1 MIEPAVSASAAPG
14 LRRRALRTLCWMLGL
29 AAGHFLV
36 VLGCLALAK
45 TGGEIAGIW
54 YANAALLVAMLK
66 LPQLPRLPLL
76 ALALLGNTLANLE
89 FGDSLNVALSLAA
102 CNAAEIAVALGVLG
116 MTRARRALH
125 DVPRAFLDYACIA
138 LAVPVVPAALAA
150 AAIRSA
156 AGPAF
161 ETSWLQ
167 WWTGDAMGYLLLLP
181 IALMPFEGTTR
192 RYLNGARAEEFLT
205 IAAGT
210 WIVSFVALTRF
221 DHPFIVM
228 QLPLVVAALRLPL
241 FGTYV
246 VALCTVLLAL
256 LLADAGMLH
265 VQPTAGTVAA
275 ATLNLY
281 SGLIFGFPMTLA
293 LLMEG
298 QRRKQ
303 RETAEREQRWRFA
316 VAGTGQ
322 AVWEYDAAKA
332 EVSCWP
338 QSAFGAVS
346 AAAPQSF
353 SLDAWCQRLHEE
365 DRDRV
370 RAELAAA
377 VRAERTFDTHYR
389 LLGASGEI
397 MQIRAVATRACD
409 AEGRCVRLIG
419 TEADVSDTV
428 RLTAQLFE
436 EKELMR
442 VTLHSI
448 GDAVIATNAQG
459 LISFMNPTAERLTG
473 CLLWEA
479 LDRNIEEIFHLRD
492 LDKQVDIDNLV
503 RDALDARMP
512 TGGQYHATLANRS
525 GDSYEVSTTVTPI
538 CNPLGTVLGAVVV
551 FQDITHARTLQREL
565 AFRATHDVLT
575 GLPNRFEFERVLGE
589 CLEYAH
595 AGREHAVCF
604 IDLDRFK
611 IVNDTAGHAAGDALL
626 RELGDMLMQAVRGSD
641 LLARLGGDEFGLILV
656 DCPLA
661 KAVAVCEKLLTQ
673 IRAFRFS
680 WSGQIFEI
688 GASFGVVR
696 MDRESPEVGEIMSQA
711 DVACYT
717 SKAQGRNRVTVYHS
731 ADNVATDQH
740 REILRAAGLREA
752 LAEQRFRLFAQS
764 IHSAQR
770 QEDAPTRYEVL
781 LRLMDADG
789 NILGPG
795 AFIPAA
801 ERYDLMGEIDRWV
814 IRRTLGPLG
823 ARIAAQPG
831 LQLAINLSANSLD
844 DPSFADFLHAELA
857 ASELPPDRLC
867 FEITETAL
875 INHLSNAHK
884 VLGALARHGCRVAL
898 DDFGSGLSSFNYLK
912 QFKVNYLKIDGCF
925 VRGLQPYGADHAILE
940 SINDIG
946 HKLGAETV
954 AECVETR
961 AVASL
966 LAAMGV
972 DYLQGYAFSRPQ
984 PLEAILDS
992 LEQRPLQSATVV
1004 ALERAA

>member
-1 MIEPAVSASAAPG
+1 LYYWES
-14 LRRRALRTLCWMLGL
+14 R
-29 AAGHFLV
+29 
-36 VLGCLALAK
+36 
-45 TGGEIAGIW
+45 
-54 YANAALLVAMLK
+54 
-66 LPQLPRLPLL
+66 
-76 ALALLGNTLANLE
+76 E
-89 FGDSLNVALSLAA
+89 FGAA
-102 CNAAEIAVALGVLG
+102 RPPSAQRYSPDAWC
-116 MTRARRALH
+116 ARMDEEDRER
-125 DVPRAFLDYACIA
+125 VRGE
-138 LAVPVVPAALAA
+138 LAA
-150 AAIRSA
+150 AAR
-156 AGPAF
+156 G
-161 ETSWLQ
+161 
-167 WWTGDAMGYLLLLP
+167 
-181 IALMPFEGTTR
+181 
-192 RYLNGARAEEFLT
+192 
-205 IAAGT
+205 
-210 WIVSFVALTRF
+210 
-221 DHPFIVM
+221 
-228 QLPLVVAALRLPL
+228 
-241 FGTYV
+241 
-246 VALCTVLLAL
+246 
-256 LLADAGMLH
+256 
-265 VQPTAGTVAA
+265 
-275 ATLNLY
+275 
-281 SGLIFGFPMTLA
+281 
-293 LLMEG
+293 
-298 QRRKQ
+298 
-303 RETAEREQRWRFA
+303 ERPYN
-316 VAGTGQ
+316 TN
-322 AVWEYDAAKA
+322 Y
-332 EVSCWP
+332 
-338 QSAFGAVS
+338 
-346 AAAPQSF
+346 
-353 SLDAWCQRLHEE
+353 RLH
-365 DRDRV
+365 
-370 RAELAAA
+370 
-377 VRAERTFDTHYR
+377 
-389 LLGASGEI
+389 GADGEVI
-397 MQIRAVATRACD
+397 QIRAVATLACD
-409 AEGRCVRLIG
+409 AQGRPLRLIG
-419 TEADVSDTV
+419 TEADVSDNV

-459 LISFMNPTAERLTG
+459 HISFMNPTAERLTG

-479 LDRNIEEIFHLRD
+479 LDRNAEEIFQLRD
-492 LDKQVDIDNLV
+492 LDKQADIDNPV
-503 RDALDARMP
+503 RDALDGRAP
-512 TGGQYHATLANRS
+512 SGGQYHATLVNRA
-525 GDSYEVSTTVTPI
+525 GASYEVSTTVAPI
-538 CNPLGTVLGAVVV
+538 SNPLGDMLGVVVV

-589 CLEYAH
+589 CLELAR

-661 KAVAVCEKLLTQ
+661 KAVAVCEKLLSQ
-673 IRAFRFS
+673 IRAFRFN

-696 MDRESPEVGEIMSQA
+696 MDRESPYVGEVMSQA

-752 LAEQRFRLFAQS
+752 LEGQRFRLYAQS
-764 IHSAQR
+764 IHAAQR
-770 QEDAPTRYEVL
+770 QEDVPTRYEIL
-781 LRLMDADG
+781 LRLVDAEG
-789 NILGPG
+789 NVLGPG

-844 DPSFADFLHAELA
+844 DPSFADFLHAELS
-857 ASELPPDRLC
+857 ASALPPDRLC

-912 QFKVNYLKIDGCF
+912 QFKVDYLKIDGCF

-984 PLEAILDS
+984 PLETILDT
-992 LEQRPLQSATVV
+992 LEVGSVRPGPSP
-1004 ALERAA
+1004 LEKAAA